1 MHIDRRK
8 GLLNTSLLGHLGLDA
23 PQLPRELVLFDLV
36 PLPLALERQPVVEII
51 LASRLMD

>member
-36 PLPLALERQPVVEII
+36 PLPLALERQPIVEII
-51 LASRLMD
+51 LASRQMD